1 MTTQIDAPTDVDQF
15 FGAAGFSSSRRA
27 AGTPFNRILEVRP

>member
-15 FGAAGFSSSRRA
+15 FGAVGFSRFRRP